1 MDKKIATSKYRG
13 KFQRSNLEEKCEDIE
28 ALLDSYLAE
37 ASIGGEYVTFSR
49 SIFIN
54 SRCSRA
60 KKIIKIFEDFGTKSM
75 AKIEKICLEEWLQY

>member
-13 KFQRSNLEEKCEDIE
+13 KFTRFNLEEECEDVE
-28 ALLDSYLAE
+28 ASFNSYLAE

-49 SIFIN
+49 SAFIR

-60 KKIIKIFEDFGTKSM
+60 KRIIETLEDFGTEFM
-75 AKIEKICLEEWLQY
+75 AKIEEICLEEWL